1 MPVKALGSLW
11 LASAFIRRA
20 KRPSFFIP
28 KWPSGTPESSDV
40 SSDDGKRMDRGCIR
54 RFSSSVYISRGS
66 LGARARAR
74 CSRAWAGSVT
84 VLGIL
89 VAAQPYIRKGV
100 RQAGREQAGLEE
112 ARGDRQHPDA
122 ESKDAEA
129 AGVRHVLKER
139 VIGVAL
145 IGAGSILNA
154 YGSAIASALKLRGS

>member
-1 MPVKALGSLW
+1 MHARKGQGFSSRSGQALQKAPMFRQTMASEWTAAAFGIFIVGLHLAW
-11 LASAFIRRA
+11 FLASARQ
-20 KRPSFFIP
+20 SEVL
-28 KWPSGTPESSDV
+28 SG
-40 SSDDGKRMDRGCIR
+40 
-54 RFSSSVYISRGS
+54 
-66 LGARARAR
+66 LG
-74 CSRAWAGSVT
+74 GSVT

-122 ESKDAEA
+122 ESKEAEA

-145 IGAGSILNA
+145 IGAGSVLNA
-154 YGSAIASALKLRGS
+154 YGPAIASILKLRGS

>member
-1 MPVKALGSLW
+1 M
-11 LASAFIRRA
+11 
-20 KRPSFFIP
+20 
-28 KWPSGTPESSDV
+28 
-40 SSDDGKRMDRGCIR
+40 
-54 RFSSSVYISRGS
+54 
-66 LGARARAR
+66 
-74 CSRAWAGSVT
+74 
-84 VLGIL
+84 LGIL

-154 YGSAIASALKLRGS
+154 YGPAIASILKLRGS

>member
-1 MPVKALGSLW
+1 MFRQAMANELTAAALGILV
-11 LASAFIRRA
+11 LAAHLEWFL
-20 KRPSFFIP
+20 
-28 KWPSGTPESSDV
+28 V
-40 SSDDGKRMDRGCIR
+40 SSQQSQVLSG
-54 RFSSSVYISRGS
+54 
-66 LGARARAR
+66 LG
-74 CSRAWAGSVT
+74 GSVT

-122 ESKDAEA
+122 EGKDAEA

-145 IGAGSILNA
+145 IGIGSILNA
-154 YGSAIASALKLRGS
+154 YGPAIASALKLRGS